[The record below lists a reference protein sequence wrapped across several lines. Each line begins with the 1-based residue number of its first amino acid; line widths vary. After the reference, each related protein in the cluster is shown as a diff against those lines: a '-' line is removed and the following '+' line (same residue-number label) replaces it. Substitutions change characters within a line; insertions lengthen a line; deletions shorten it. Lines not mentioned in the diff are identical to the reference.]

1 MGLDGGWDNLLL
13 RNISP
18 LKMKIFRTPRRIQN
32 FKVPTPPNLS
42 VGRGGQCAPTMLNV
56 SKFRIL
62 FNVCSLS
69 TLENNKGPQCF
80 SLHTSLKASDWMI
93 PIFQN

>member
-18 LKMKIFRTPRRIQN
+18 PKMKIFRTPRRIQN
-32 FKVPTPPNLS
+32 FKVPTSPNLS
-42 VGRGGQCAPTMLNV
+42 GGKEGQCAPTMLNV

-62 FNVCSLS
+62 FSVSSLS
-69 TLENNKGPQCF
+69 TLENNKGAQCF
-80 SLHTSLKASDWMI
+80 FLHTSLKASM
-93 PIFQN
+93 FG